1 MGNPLVAEAEGP
13 KGTDGAGLVGDIAS
27 LTQDHDAWDYT
38 VDGVSAGLDTLGMV
52 MDPFG
57 AIASAG
63 VGWLLQH
70 VEFLREPIDK
80 LTGDPSQITA
90 IETTWHNIAE
100 RLHECAADYANS
112 VQNVSAWNGHAA
124 DDYRHAAN
132 DYIDVL
138 NATGDHADH
147 AAEGI
152 MCAGILVGT
161 ERGLVYDALSGF
173 IGRLVIEAIA
183 ALASSWCTF
192 GASIGAFLVA
202 ADLDATIQAESFA
215 LRIGKLMQALGKF
228 AQKFGRMSQRA
239 EELGRDIARAGGKL
253 RQVAGRNKGL
263 KTIAHNRYR
272 PPNSAVEKFLHGEHG
287 LHHSLLGNVHEAT
300 EDWRAKPVKE
310 TVKQID
316 EAHKHAEEESH
327 P

>member
-1 MGNPLVAEAEGP
+1 MANPLVAEAEGP
-13 KGTDGAGLVGDIAS
+13 GRTDGAGLVGDIDS
-27 LTQDHDAWDYT
+27 LTQDHDGWDYT
-38 VDGVSAGLDTLGMV
+38 VDGVSLALDTLGMA

-70 VEFLREPIDK
+70 VDFLREPIDMV
-80 LTGDPSQITA
+80 TGDPHQITA
-90 IETTWHNIAE
+90 IYSTWQNIAE
-100 RLHECAADYANS
+100 RLHESAKEYADS
-112 VQNVSAWNGHAA
+112 VNHVSAWNGHAA
-124 DDYRHAAN
+124 DNYRQAAKDYAAAL
-132 DYIDVL
+132 D
-138 NATGDHADH
+138 ATGDHADH

-161 ERGLVYDALSGF
+161 ERGLIYDALSGF

-202 ADLDATIQAESFA
+202 ADLDATIQAENFA
-215 LRIGKLMQALGKF
+215 LRIGKLMKSMGKF
-228 AQKFGRMSQRA
+228 AQKFARMSERA
-239 EELGRDIARAGGKL
+239 EKLGKDIARAGGKL

-272 PPNSAVEKFLHGEHG
+272 PPNVAVTKFLRGEHS
-287 LHHSLLGNVHEAT
+287 LHESLLGNFHEVT
-300 EDWRAKPVKE
+300 ESLPFGAGKE
-310 TVKQID
+310 GVGQTD
-316 EAHKHAEEESH
+316 EAHKNAEDSGG
-327 P
+327 